1 MQIRFA
7 TIKIPNDWRQLVVPG
22 PGLANLKRLEEDKSF
37 MMKKM

>member
-1 MQIRFA
+1 
-7 TIKIPNDWRQLVVPG
+7 VPG